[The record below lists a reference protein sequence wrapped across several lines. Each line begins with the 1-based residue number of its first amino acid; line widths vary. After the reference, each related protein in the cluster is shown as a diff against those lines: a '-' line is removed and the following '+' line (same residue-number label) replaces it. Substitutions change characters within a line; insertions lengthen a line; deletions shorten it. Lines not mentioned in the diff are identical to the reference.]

1 MKKLFFILLAC
12 LMTTGLMAKSKMTFV
27 VAGEE
32 ESYNM
37 IKVVNETA
45 MDDITCRVVI
55 VEDDDSVAAVYGI
68 YKLKGRYDSDA
79 CAKRVWRGTRLGVQ
93 MPNDF
98 KKEVSFSVEYKDYP
112 VWDMIIIYLRDAE
125 GSFADKVK

>member
-68 YKLKGRYDSDA
+68 YKLKGRYDSDT

-112 VWDMIIIYLRDAE
+112 VWDMIIIHLRDAE

>member
-45 MDDITCRVVI
+45 MDDITCRIVI